1 MGLETKIIDGEGSK
15 KRVGS
20 KTTEEFG
27 TGLKVYTFE
36 GNPLGFQSATFVNDT
51 YGAALNQ
58 DATTGGTPDQVH
70 NGIDSV
76 LWTAA
81 ATVGTWTFN
90 STAQARSGTNSIDAT
105 ATTNND
111 LATISK
117 GSSLTI
123 ANYEALTGWIY
134 ITSWPTSG
142 TKDVQIE
149 GYIGATATVV
159 SSVLDL
165 SSYIDTTLFNTWQKF
180 TIPFADFA
188 FTSSTLDAIRIRT
201 IDIGGGA
208 APNYYLDD
216 IQFEETGGPIIF
228 TVGPDPGKKWRITH
242 LSYILADAYAG
253 TVTNGTMPSIPY
265 TGFLG
270 VGTLANGTVIRRIQY
285 GEIRFSNTTTDFI
298 DYIST
303 AAPKKVISGSDGT
316 NTWVRLEAEFQA
328 PIIFDGDKGDRY
340 ELIISDDLSGLLYY
354 RAVIAYCEE
363 LE

>member
-20 KTTEEFG
+20 KTTKEFG

-36 GNPLGFQSATFVNDT
+36 GNPLGFQSATFTNDT

-58 DATTGGTPDQVH
+58 DASVGGTPDQVH

-81 ATVGTWTFN
+81 ATVGSWAFN
-90 STAQARSGTNSIDAT
+90 ETAQAHTGTKSIDAT
-105 ATTNND
+105 GTVNND

-117 GSSLTI
+117 GSSMTI
-123 ANYEALTGWIY
+123 ANYQALTGWIY
-134 ITSWPTSG
+134 ITSWSTSG

-149 GYIGATATVV
+149 GYNSATV
-159 SSVLDL
+159 SVEGTTINL

-180 TIPFADFA
+180 TIPFVDFA

-201 IDIGGGA
+201 IDVGA
-208 APNYYLDD
+208 GAPPNYYLDD

-228 TVGPDPGKKWRITH
+228 TVGPQPGEKWRITN

-270 VGTLANGTVIRRIQY
+270 VSSLTNGTTIRRIQF
-285 GEIRFSNTTTDFI
+285 GETQFSNTTTDFI

-316 NTWVRLEAEFQA
+316 NTWVRLEATFEN
-328 PIIFDGDKGDRY
+328 PIIFDGGKSDRY
-340 ELIISDDLSGLLYY
+340 ELIINDDLSGLLYY
-354 RAVIAYCEE
+354 KAVIAYCEE
-363 LE
+363 LS